1 MPYQLDWLVPKRI
14 VLLKYQG
21 TITETE
27 LHESD
32 AALCRFYDEGDAD
45 AAHIHQICILDGTS
59 KTSLVQLTS
68 LKWPKHPRNGWMIAI
83 GKANSIERI
92 IGGFAAQLLKMRFRS
107 ANSLAEAVET
117 LYRVDL
123 TLPEA
128 TRPSV
133 TSADL

>member
-21 TITETE
+21 AVTETE

-32 AALCRFYDEGDAD
+32 AELCRFYDEGDAN
-45 AAHIHQICILDGTS
+45 AAFIHQICILEGS
-59 KTSLVQLTS
+59 AKTSLVQLTS
-68 LKWPKHPRNGWMIAI
+68 LKWPKHPRNGWMIGI

-107 ANSLAEAVET
+107 ADSLEEAVEI

-128 TRPSV
+128 TRPAV
-133 TSADL
+133 N

>member
-14 VLLKYQG
+14 VLLTYQG

-32 AALCRFYDEGDAD
+32 AALCRFYDEGDAN
-45 AAHIHQICILDGTS
+45 AAHIHQICILDGSS
-59 KTSLVQLTS
+59 KTSLAQLTA
-68 LKWPKHPRNGWMIAI
+68 LKWPKHPRNGWMIGI
-83 GKANSIERI
+83 GKTNSIERI

-107 ANSLAEAVET
+107 ADTVEEAVEI

-128 TRPSV
+128 TRPTAS
-133 TSADL
+133 TRD